1 MAMKRSAAAVQE
13 ALDQH
18 GVECHV
24 VELPA
29 STRTAGDAAAAIG
42 CTVAEIAKSIVFR
55 KAGTEE
61 AVLAIVSGVN
71 RVDEQKLATAI
82 GCPIEKA
89 DADFVRKVTGFA
101 IGGVPPF
108 AHAHRIH
115 TCIDAEL
122 FQFTKIWA
130 AAGTP
135 NAVFRLTPGELE
147 RISGGTSAMIT
158 NQL

>member
-1 MAMKRSAAAVQE
+1 MGMKRSAAAVQE

-29 STRTAGDAAAAIG
+29 STRSASDAAAAIG

-61 AVLAIVSGVN
+61 AVLVIVSGAD
-71 RVDEQKLATAI
+71 RVDEEKLATLI

-89 DADFVRKVTGFA
+89 DADFVRRATGFA

-108 AHAHRIH
+108 AHRHRIH
-115 TCIDAEL
+115 TWIDAGL
-122 FQFTKIWA
+122 FQFSEIWA

-147 RISGGTSAMIT
+147 RISGGSPAMIT
-158 NQL
+158 KQL